1 MTKPLNKSTSVGQ
14 TREPRTVVVGAMV
27 SNAERDAVEQF
38 AAKRG
43 STLRV
48 IADALAVHVSTT
60 GFLDDED
67 ASTRPHERTA

>member
-1 MTKPLNKSTSVGQ
+1 MSEPLNESRYGGR

-43 STLRV
+43 WTLRV
-48 IADALAVHVSTT
+48 IADALAVHVSTK

-67 ASTRPHERTA
+67 ASTAPHQRTP